1 MAAADVGAVVVGA
14 GIAGLSAALEL
25 QESLREVFVIDAGD
39 RPGGVMR
46 TDHVSGYV
54 IERGPNTIQVKA
66 PLLRLLTRLGLR
78 DALEAAQ
85 PASRLRFVVRDRE
98 LLPVPLSPFGFARTR
113 LLSGRGKLRLLS
125 EPLRFRRDAT
135 GETVAAF
142 AGRRFGDEAVA
153 KLVGPFLT
161 GVYAG
166 DENELGAEAVLASL
180 VDLERRFGSVVIG
193 ALATALS
200 RRRER
205 GLSGTYSALQG
216 LGPFARRIAER
227 LYDPPALGA
236 RVVEIARDGD
246 LWRVSVASANG
257 ESEMRA
263 PRIVI
268 ATGAREAAE
277 LLRGASPEL
286 AYALA
291 GIAYAPIV
299 GVAVGVD
306 PARVARK
313 IEGFGFL
320 VPRDQEIPLLG
331 CLFMSQMF
339 PGRAPAGRELLHCML
354 GGRRYPEAMDL
365 SDDVLHKRVHA
376 DLEKT
381 LGLRDSPQLLAVS
394 RWPRAIPQ
402 PGADHPRRV
411 AGIRQQ
417 LEGLPGLALA
427 GAYLDG
433 VAVADVAASGMAAA
447 QRLSQASPDPTST
460 MSGGDGGG
468 WAAAK

>member
-14 GIAGLSAALEL
+14 GIAGLAAALQL
-25 QESLREVFVIDAGD
+25 QESVRDVFVVDAGD

-54 IERGPNTIQVKA
+54 IERGPNTIQIKA
-66 PLLRLLTRLGLR
+66 PLLRLLERLGLR
-78 DALEAAQ
+78 DALLAAQ
-85 PASRLRFVVRDRE
+85 PASRLRFVARDRE
-98 LLPVPLSPFGFARTR
+98 LLPVPLSPLGFARTR
-113 LLSGRGKLRLLS
+113 LLSTRGKLRLLS
-125 EPLRFRRDAT
+125 EPLRLRHDAT
-135 GETVAAF
+135 GESVAAF

-153 KLVGPFLT
+153 KLIGPFLT

-166 DENELGAEAVLASL
+166 DEHELGAEAVLGGL
-180 VDLERRFGSVVIG
+180 VDLERRFGSVAIG
-193 ALATALS
+193 LIGSALA

-205 GLSGTYSALQG
+205 GLAGSWSALQG
-216 LGPFARRIAER
+216 LGPFARRLAER
-227 LYDPPALGA
+227 LYDPVALGA
-236 RVVEIARDGD
+236 RAVGLARDGA
-246 LWRVSVASANG
+246 LWRVSVSSASG
-257 ESEMRA
+257 ENEMRA
-263 PRIVI
+263 PRVVI
-268 ATGAREAAE
+268 ATGAGEAAG
-277 LLRGASPEL
+277 LLRATDPEL
-286 AYALA
+286 ADALA
-291 GIAYAPIV
+291 GIPYAPIV
-299 GVAVGVD
+299 GIPVGVD

-331 CLFMSQMF
+331 CLFMSQLF

-381 LGLRDSPQLLAVS
+381 LGLRESPQLLAVT

-402 PGADHPRRV
+402 PDGDHPRRV
-411 AGIRQQ
+411 AGIRQRVAD
-417 LEGLPGLALA
+417 LPGLALA

-433 VAVADVAASGMAAA
+433 VAVADAAASGMAAA
-447 QRLSQASPDPTST
+447 GQLVAGS
-460 MSGGDGGG
+460 
-468 WAAAK
+468 

>member
-14 GIAGLSAALEL
+14 GIAGLAAGLEL
-25 QESLREVFVIDAGD
+25 QESVREVFVVDAGD

-85 PASRLRFVVRDRE
+85 PASRLRFVYRDRE
-98 LLPVPLSPFGFARTR
+98 LLPVPLSPLGFLRTP
-113 LLSGRGKLRLLS
+113 LLSARAKLRLAS

-135 GETVAAF
+135 GESVAAF

-153 KLVGPFLT
+153 KLIGPFLT

-166 DENELGAEAVLASL
+166 DEDELGAEAVLGGL
-180 VDLERRFGSVVIG
+180 VDLERRFGSVMIG
-193 ALATALS
+193 ALATALA

-205 GLSGTYSALQG
+205 GLPGSYSALQG
-216 LGPFARRIAER
+216 LGPFARRLAER

-236 RVVEIARDGD
+236 RVMGLARDGD
-246 LWRVSVASANG
+246 QWRVSVASVNG
-257 ESEMRA
+257 QSEMRT
-263 PRIVI
+263 PKVVL
-268 ATGAREAAE
+268 ATGAPEAAA

-286 AYALA
+286 ADALG
-291 GIAYAPIV
+291 GIAYVPIV

-306 PARVARK
+306 PARVARR

-331 CLFMSQMF
+331 CLFMSQLF

-354 GGRRYPEAMDL
+354 GGRRYPEALDL

-381 LGLRDSPQLLAVS
+381 LGLREAPQLLAVS

-402 PGADHPRRV
+402 PDGDHPRRV
-411 AGIRQQ
+411 AAIRQQ
-417 LEGLPGLALA
+417 LAELPGLELA

-433 VAVADVAASGMAAA
+433 VAVADAAASGISAA
-447 QRLSQASPDPTST
+447 QRL
-460 MSGGDGGG
+460 
-468 WAAAK
+468 AAAS

>member
-1 MAAADVGAVVVGA
+1 MTAADVGAVVVGA
-14 GIAGLSAALEL
+14 GIAGLCAGLEL
-25 QESLREVFVIDAGD
+25 QDSVRDVFVVDAGD

-54 IERGPNTIQVKA
+54 VERGPSTFQVKA
-66 PLLRLLTRLGLR
+66 PLLRLLERIGLR
-78 DALEAAQ
+78 DALQAAQ

-98 LLPVPLSPFGFARTR
+98 LLPVPLSPLGFARTR
-113 LLSGRGKLRLLS
+113 LLSTRGKLRLLS

-135 GETVAAF
+135 GESVAAF

-153 KLVGPFLT
+153 KLIGPFLT

-166 DENELGAEAVLASL
+166 DENELGAEAVLGSL
-180 VDLERRFGSVVIG
+180 VDLERRFGSVAIG
-193 ALATALS
+193 LLGTALA

-205 GLSGTYSALQG
+205 GLPGTHSALQG
-216 LGPFARRIAER
+216 LGPFARRLAEK
-227 LYDPPALGA
+227 LFDPPALGA
-236 RVVEIARDGD
+236 RVVGLARDGEH
-246 LWRVSVASANG
+246 WRVWVSSPSG
-257 ESEMRA
+257 ENEMRTS
-263 PRIVI
+263 RVVI
-268 ATGAREAAE
+268 ATGAGEAAE
-277 LLRGASPEL
+277 IVRGAGWEL
-286 AYALA
+286 AETLS

-299 GVAVGVD
+299 GISVGVD

-331 CLFMSQMF
+331 CLFMSKLF

-354 GGRRYPEAMDL
+354 GGRRYPEAIDL

-381 LGLRDSPQLLAVS
+381 LGLRESPQLLAIS

-402 PGADHPRRV
+402 PDGAHPRRV
-411 AGIRQQ
+411 ALIRQQ
-417 LEGLPGLALA
+417 LAALPGLELA

-433 VAVADVAASGMAAA
+433 VSVSDAAASGMAAA
-447 QRLSQASPDPTST
+447 ARLAVT
-460 MSGGDGGG
+460 
-468 WAAAK
+468 ARA